1 MFTPAFVRLAV
12 ADLAYFTAAGVAI
25 YALPLYV
32 SGPIGSDKAG
42 AGVAFGAFAIS
53 ALVLRPF
60 AGRLSDSWGRRPLL
74 LGGAVLAAVAMAM
87 TAFVDTL
94 ALVVALRLLLGVAEA
109 AFFVA
114 SFAALADIAP
124 PSRMGEA
131 LSYNS
136 LGLYLGLAFGPPLG
150 ELLVETV
157 SFTGAW
163 YGAGGLSLLAAAVVV
178 GIGETRAPR
187 SDADG
192 PARLIHWKAVPP
204 AIGFF
209 TSIAAVGGFL
219 AFASLHAQA
228 VGLASTSMPLFVY
241 GIVVVSCR
249 ILFAK
254 VPDRL
259 PPLPLGAAAL
269 AAIATGLAVIAVWT
283 TPTGMVA
290 GTALTALG
298 ITFSTPAFF
307 TAAFATARPSQR
319 GSASGTVSAFLDLG
333 LGGGPIV
340 LGLVAQSAGIP
351 WAFGVAAG
359 IALAGSVW
367 TIVLRLLS
375 PANVARSQH
384 RGRIIQ

>member
-1 MFTPAFVRLAV
+1 
-12 ADLAYFTAAGVAI
+12 
-25 YALPLYV
+25 
-32 SGPIGSDKAG
+32 
-42 AGVAFGAFAIS
+42 
-53 ALVLRPF
+53 VL
-60 AGRLSDSWGRRPLL
+60 D
-74 LGGAVLAAVAMAM
+74 
-87 TAFVDTL
+87 
-94 ALVVALRLLLGVAEA
+94 
-109 AFFVA
+109 
-114 SFAALADIAP
+114 
-124 PSRMGEA
+124 
-131 LSYNS
+131 
-136 LGLYLGLAFGPPLG
+136 
-150 ELLVETV
+150 
-157 SFTGAW
+157 
-163 YGAGGLSLLAAAVVV
+163 
-178 GIGETRAPR
+178 IGETRAPR
-187 SDADG
+187 SGADG

-204 AIGFF
+204 TIGLF

-254 VPDRL
+254 IPDRL

-283 TPTGMVA
+283 TPTGIVA

-307 TAAFATARPSQR
+307 SAAFATARPTQR

-359 IALAGSVW
+359 IALAGSAW

-375 PANVARSQH
+375 PASIRSS
-384 RGRIIQ
+384 RSAA